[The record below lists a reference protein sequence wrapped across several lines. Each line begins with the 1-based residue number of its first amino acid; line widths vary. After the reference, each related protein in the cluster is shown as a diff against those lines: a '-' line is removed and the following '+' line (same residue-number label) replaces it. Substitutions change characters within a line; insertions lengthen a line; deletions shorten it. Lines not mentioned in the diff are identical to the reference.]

1 MKKDSEKVKPS
12 HVWWLATERD
22 KLLRILG
29 IGQPI
34 EEKELRL
41 LVLLVENS

>member
-1 MKKDSEKVKPS
+1 MKKDSEKVCG
-12 HVWWLATERD
+12 ERS

-41 LVLLVENS
+41 LVLLVENSA